1 MHAYICSFTGRIAFP
16 RPFWGLYPTADNSEW
31 GWGGGGG
38 QEREQEKRRGGEG
51 ERVGEKVCPCVHVY
65 KCVYLCDLG

>member
-31 GWGGGGG
+31 VGGGGG
-38 QEREQEKRRGGEG
+38 RRGSKRKGEG
-51 ERVGEKVCPCVHVY
+51 GKERVGQKVCPCVHVY